1 MNNFVV
7 SADFMNAA
15 CVDRDKLFNV
25 IIVFIQDNPFKMVI
39 DYAGENK
46 EGKRESILLTKYK
59 EIWIENDV
67 TKTLFNS
74 IIQAEIKESKIFYMY
89 KGGIRSVDKNNIDEL
104 CIFLAGQTQRKQIIA
119 DSKENFQHN
128 HLASINNYNV
138 TIIDGDEAKQQLNTH
153 STTINQITIGFLNF
167 LKNFIH
173 K

>member
-15 CVDRDKLFNV
+15 CVDKDKLFNV
-25 IIVFIQDNPFKMVI
+25 IIVFMQDNPFKMVI

-46 EGKRESILLTKYK
+46 EGKSESILLTKYK

-67 TKTLFNS
+67 TKTLFNY

-89 KGGIRSVDKNNIDEL
+89 KGGIQSVDKKNIDEL
-104 CIFLAGQTQRKQIIA
+104 CIFLAGQTQRKQLIT
-119 DSKENFQHN
+119 DSKEIFLRN
-128 HLASINNYNV
+128 HLNSIDNYNV

-153 STTINQITIGFLNF
+153 STTINQTIIGLISS
-167 LKNFIH
+167 LKNLIH